1 MRVLFSHIN
10 YPAQFRRLAPALVA
24 EGHDV
29 VFICRQREW
38 HAPPADDGLRL
49 IHYDVSRPGG
59 SAVVHPYLR
68 RMEQAVIEGQAAYR
82 AAAALASSGWQ
93 PDCIVN
99 HVGYGNGLFLGDAFP
114 QARRI
119 GLFEWY
125 YNAFGSDVD
134 FLHLGSVD
142 LDLRLKLRIWNAQLL
157 VELAACDQAVVPTQW
172 QRNQFPKALQHRL
185 AVIHEGVDVV
195 HLSQLDRLN
204 LPRPSCLPPDPNLE
218 VLTYVSRCFEEYR
231 GFPQAMRAIARL
243 QQRRPRLHVLIAGH
257 DGVAYGATRN
267 DGRSW
272 GEWARHEVPI
282 DPARTHWLG
291 MLQDQAYWQV
301 LAHSTVHLYL
311 TVPFVLSWSLLEAA
325 AAGCALVAST
335 TGPVLEVLEHG
346 VSALLVDFFDPEA
359 QASAIS
365 TLLDSAGMRH
375 ELSRGAQAVAR
386 RYSAEKGLVSWRR
399 LIAADADPAGDA
411 LCQGPLT

>member
-1 MRVLFSHIN
+1 MRVLFSHTN

-29 VFICRQREW
+29 VFLARQREW
-38 HAPPADDGLRL
+38 HAPPADGLRL
-49 IHYDVSRPGG
+49 IHYDVARPGG

-82 AAAALASSGWQ
+82 AAAALAASGWQ

-99 HVGYGNGLFLGDAFP
+99 HVGYGNGLFLGEAFP

-134 FLHLGSVD
+134 FLHQGSVD
-142 LDLRLKLRIWNAQLL
+142 LDHQLKLRIWNAQLL
-157 VELAACDQAVVPTQW
+157 VELAACNQAVAPTHW
-172 QRNQFPKALQHRL
+172 QRSQFPESLRHRL
-185 AVIHEGVDVV
+185 AVIHEGIDVE
-195 HLSQLDRLN
+195 HLSRLDRLH
-204 LPRPSCLPPDPNLE
+204 LPRPACLPPDPDLE

-231 GFPQAMRAIARL
+231 GFPQAMRAIALL

-257 DGVAYGATRN
+257 DGVAYGATRK

-272 GEWARHEVPI
+272 GEWARQELSL
-282 DPARTHWLG
+282 DPARTHWVG

-325 AAGCALVAST
+325 AAGCALVASAT
-335 TGPVLEVLEHG
+335 PPVLEVLEHG
-346 VSALLVDFFDPEA
+346 VSAQLVDFFDPQA
-359 QASAIS
+359 QAAAIES
-365 TLLDSAGMRH
+365 LLESPGLRQA
-375 ELSRGAQAVAR
+375 LSCGAQAMAR
-386 RYSAEKGLVSWRR
+386 RYSSEQGLTAWRC
-399 LIAADADPAGDA
+399 LITGGASPTPDA
-411 LCQGPLT
+411 LCQGILT